1 MRVML
6 TGASGFVGSFTVVA
20 LLEAGHRPRVLV
32 RDPGK
37 ATKVL
42 AALGVPADAVEF
54 VPGDMLDQA
63 SVDQALEGCDAA
75 IHAAAAIGITGAAG
89 DLIETN
95 VTGTRNVVG
104 GAVAR
109 GLDPVIHIS
118 TVAVFMPPG
127 GPVISSADPL
137 ASPRTDYGRS
147 KVAAEQYVRGLQD
160 EGAPITIIY
169 PGGVC
174 GPDQPVLDALN
185 EGLVGGLRQGWPMPR
200 GGIGVVDVRD
210 LACALA
216 RSVKPG
222 AGARRW
228 VLGGHF
234 LTWPQLADQC
244 DELTG
249 VKCRR
254 LNVPAWVLLA
264 MGSTL
269 DAVKKIRNFDY
280 PLTRD
285 AAEIM
290 ISMVPTDDRPLLD
303 ALGLQLRPVSETLSD
318 ALRWLVSAGHL
329 DPAKAGHLSR

>member
-6 TGASGFVGSFTVVA
+6 TGASGFVGSFTVAA
-20 LLEAGHRPRVLV
+20 LLEAGHQPRVLV

-63 SVDQALEGCDAA
+63 SVDQALAGCDAA

-89 DLIETN
+89 DLVETN

-127 GPVISSADPL
+127 GPVVSSADPL

-160 EGAPITIIY
+160 EGAPVTIIY

-185 EGLVGGLRQGWPMPR
+185 EGLAGGLRQGWPMPR

-216 RSVKPG
+216 RSVTPG

-269 DAVKKIRNFDY
+269 DAVKRIRNFDY

-318 ALRWLVSAGHL
+318 ALRWLASAGHL